1 MMDPTKKKQRKRI
14 IWRIVLGIFVCLYIA
29 YQINMAIPRTPAEM
43 ENAAYHNIWKA
54 LEALNMRDLPFT
66 RPKLVKAY
74 SAAEE
79 RFYDYEM
86 YTMLDNDTLVVRST
100 VPENKRLAV
109 SAYLD
114 PKDPSKNYLLSDHR
128 LYDPKRTYQIFVNN
142 SDDSVYVATYYYDM
156 TKNPHKAALRSPT
169 EDAYRLVPPHDTN
182 EYCVSLSSWV
192 QDRHLA
198 DSTMDVYE
206 QMHVFVYDPKIFKQY
221 TWQEIKE
228 KNMFLK
234 HIQCLPPK
242 YLDPPTVFEY
252 P

>member
-1 MMDPTKKKQRKRI
+1 MMDPAKKKRRKRI

-43 ENAAYHNIWKA
+43 KNAAYHNIWKA

-109 SAYLD
+109 SAYLV
-114 PKDPSKNYLLSDHR
+114 PKDSSKRYLLGDHR

-142 SDDSVYVATYYYDM
+142 SDDSVYVA
-156 TKNPHKAALRSPT
+156 
-169 EDAYRLVPPHDTN
+169 AY
-182 EYCVSLSSWV
+182 
-192 QDRHLA
+192 
-198 DSTMDVYE
+198 
-206 QMHVFVYDPKIFKQY
+206 
-221 TWQEIKE
+221 
-228 KNMFLK
+228 
-234 HIQCLPPK
+234 
-242 YLDPPTVFEY
+242 
-252 P
+252 

>member
-1 MMDPTKKKQRKRI
+1 MICRI
-14 IWRIVLGIFVCLYIA
+14 FHFCRGAWNSHV
-29 YQINMAIPRTPAEM
+29 
-43 ENAAYHNIWKA
+43 
-54 LEALNMRDLPFT
+54 DLI
-66 RPKLVKAY
+66 
-74 SAAEE
+74 
-79 RFYDYEM
+79 
-86 YTMLDNDTLVVRST
+86 
-100 VPENKRLAV
+100 
-109 SAYLD
+109 
-114 PKDPSKNYLLSDHR
+114 SDVQTDK
-128 LYDPKRTYQIFVNN
+128 YAQYN

-234 HIQCLPPK
+234 HIQCSLPK

>member
-1 MMDPTKKKQRKRI
+1 
-14 IWRIVLGIFVCLYIA
+14 
-29 YQINMAIPRTPAEM
+29 
-43 ENAAYHNIWKA
+43 
-54 LEALNMRDLPFT
+54 
-66 RPKLVKAY
+66 
-74 SAAEE
+74 
-79 RFYDYEM
+79 
-86 YTMLDNDTLVVRST
+86 MLDNDTLVVHST

-228 KNMFLK
+228 KICF
-234 HIQCLPPK
+234 
-242 YLDPPTVFEY
+242 
-252 P
+252 

>member
-14 IWRIVLGIFVCLYIA
+14 TRRIVLGICVCLYIA

-66 RPKLVKAY
+66 RPKLVKSY

-79 RFYDYEM
+79 SFYDYEM

-109 SAYLD
+109 SAYLV

-142 SDDSVYVATYYYDM
+142 SDDSVYVATYEYDI
-156 TKNPHKAALRSPT
+156 TKNPNKAALRSPT
-169 EDAYRLVPPHDTN
+169 EDTYKLVPPHDTN
-182 EYCVSLSSWV
+182 EYCVSPATRI
-192 QDRHLA
+192 QDAYLA

-206 QMHVFVYDPKIFKQY
+206 KMHVFVYDPKIFKQY

-234 HIQCLPPK
+234 HIQCSLPK

>member
-1 MMDPTKKKQRKRI
+1 MMDPTKKKRCKRI
-14 IWRIVLGIFVCLYIA
+14 IWRIVLSIFFCLYIA
-29 YQINMAIPRTPAEM
+29 YQINMAIPRTSAEM
-43 ENAAYHNIWKA
+43 KNAAYHNIWKA
-54 LEALNMRDLPFT
+54 LEALNMKDLPFT

-109 SAYLD
+109 SAYLV
-114 PKDPSKNYLLSDHR
+114 PKDSSKRYLLGDHR

-142 SDDSVYVATYYYDM
+142 SDDSVYVAAYYYDI
-156 TKNPHKAALRSPT
+156 TKNPHKAARKNPA
-169 EDAYRLVPPHDTN
+169 EDAYKWVPPHDTN
-182 EYCVSLSSWV
+182 EHCVNMYTLIE
-192 QDRHLA
+192 DAYLA
-198 DSTMDVYE
+198 DSTMDAYE
-206 QMHVFVYDPKIFKQY
+206 KIHVFVYDPKIFKQY